1 MNPHI
6 AAAAQRIQEIFH
18 PTRILL
24 VGSWARG
31 TATDDSDIDLVV
43 LFDHAVDWRLVGKI
57 RGALRGL
64 PSSFDI
70 FATSEADWQAR
81 QRAASSF
88 ERVLSEGAV
97 DLALAA

>member
-1 MNPHI
+1 MNPNI
-6 AAAAQRIQEIFH
+6 TAAAQRIQEVFH

-81 QRAASSF
+81 QCASSSF
-88 ERVLSEGAV
+88 ERVLAEGAV
-97 DLALAA
+97 DLAIAA

>member
-1 MNPHI
+1 MNPTI
-6 AAAAQRIQEIFH
+6 VAAAKRIQALFH
-18 PTRILL
+18 PARILL

-43 LFDHAVDWRLVGKI
+43 LFDHAVDWRVVGKI

-81 QRAASSF
+81 QRTASSF
-88 ERVLSEGAV
+88 EHVLAQGAV
-97 DLALAA
+97 DLDVAA

>member
-1 MNPHI
+1 MNPNI
-6 AAAAQRIQEIFH
+6 AAAAQRIQEIFY

-88 ERVLSEGAV
+88 ERVLAEGAV